1 MVLDVASEVESLV
14 SERELSFSIAVGNSL
29 PRVRTDPMHLRQI
42 LMNLLSNAIK
52 FTPAG
57 GGGVAIR
64 ARLITPKAER
74 LPMFRL
80 TPPAGGGPGVEL
92 PSFAHRGTWIALQV
106 ADSGLGI
113 APSDHER
120 IFDEFE
126 QVNAGPRGDSMLR
139 GTGLG
144 LPISRRLARLM
155 GGDITVASE
164 LGKGALFTL
173 WLPVDPADVAAAH
186 ESEVTTEPRHV
197 GSSS

>member
-1 MVLDVASEVESLV
+1 
-14 SERELSFSIAVGNSL
+14 
-29 PRVRTDPMHLRQI
+29 MHLRQI

-57 GGGVAIR
+57 GGGLAIR
-64 ARLITPKAER
+64 ARLITPKTER

-80 TPPAGGGPGVEL
+80 TPPSGMGSGLEL
-92 PSFAHRGTWIALQV
+92 PSFAQRGTWIALQV

-113 APSDHER
+113 APADHER

-126 QVNAGPRGDSMLR
+126 QVNAGPRGDSMQR

-155 GGDITVASE
+155 GGDITVMSE
-164 LGKGALFTL
+164 LGKGAIFTL
-173 WLPVDPADVAAAH
+173 WLPVDPADLAAAH
-186 ESEVTTEPRHV
+186 AAETVPEHRHAST
-197 GSSS
+197 SS